1 MASSKVLIGP
11 GFYITYIIPGPGT
24 LDIVFGFNLV
34 FEGVSQGGQQD
45 ACFDGVEGTNTTDC
59 NDGQGSFKHFKSFFR
74 NPHLKFHTTL
84 NRGKFYLEHPQSEFC
99 YFERN
104 RNILGATEAITI
116 WRGCSLVD
124 TPVTYCSFKKG

>member
-59 NDGQGSFKHFKSFFR
+59 NDGQGSSKFSFE
-74 NPHLKFHTTL
+74 TL
-84 NRGKFYLEHPQSEFC
+84 
-99 YFERN
+99 
-104 RNILGATEAITI
+104 ILDESSSSI
-116 WRGCSLVD
+116 RL
-124 TPVTYCSFKKG
+124 